1 MNHRK
6 PLATV
11 RCDDS
16 WMDLCHSA
24 IALFMRD
31 RDFTIDDIYGLV
43 PQPPCPNHYGAMM
56 ASLKQHGAIKVAGY
70 TVSKRPSANGRRVLQ
85 WRLQ

>member
-1 MNHRK
+1 VNHRK
-6 PLATV
+6 PLTTV

-16 WMDLCHSA
+16 WIDLCHSA

-43 PQPPCPNHYGAMM
+43 PQPPCHNHYGAMM